1 MATAS
6 LFKNGKN
13 QAVNAATLMKQS
25 LQSTVPPIGQNDTL
39 IAGRCISVEAI
50 LVTDHIRE
58 FKRVEHLT
66 IEY

>member
-13 QAVNAATLMKQS
+13 QAVTLIKQS